1 MKNAPRHTASI
12 AALGQLAFGLRVWVS
27 VCLALFL
34 AYWMQLDNP
43 FWAGTSA
50 AIVCQPSLGASLR
63 KANFRLIGTVLG
75 AVVVVLI
82 SAAFPQNR
90 WGFLLT
96 LAAWCGICGFGAT
109 VLRNFASYGAAL
121 AGYTA
126 VIIAS
131 DAIGNPNQAFLLA
144 IARATEIGL
153 GIVCAGVVLVLTGRG
168 TARARAATTIAIIAR
183 ETGLG
188 MRATLEHAGGPPIDS
203 SPVRRAL
210 VQRASALSTLLDET
224 VGESADLRMRS
235 GTLQAAVDGLFAA
248 LSGWRMVATHLES
261 VPPAQAETD
270 CEQVLAAL
278 PSGPAIVMQA
288 ERSPAET
295 RDRCRQAARDIAA
308 LHMETPAAGL
318 VQAGAVQAL
327 IGLERALNGVTL
339 LVEPGRAELHDA
351 PATLRTPDLLPAL
364 VNGLRSFVIILVS
377 AAFWIVTAW
386 PSGTT
391 AMIFGAIIVLLLS
404 PRGDT
409 AISSA
414 GEFLAGT
421 MFTSALAAVA
431 DFALLPGQEGF
442 ARLALTLG
450 LFLVP
455 FAAASAG
462 KWHPAFFVATASN
475 FVPLLAPTNL
485 PTYDTI
491 AFYNATLAILVGV
504 GGGVLV
510 LALLPQL
517 SHARQTER
525 LRVLTLRDLRR
536 LTTRKRPGTQRA
548 WESLV
553 YGRLSSMPLSAS
565 PLARSELI
573 ASLYV
578 GEAVLRFRRHLG
590 RSGDNQAVRR
600 VLLALAQG
608 DAEAGALA
616 LAQADTVVAGAAGPP
631 MPRLRERAALLAL
644 SEALA
649 RHKAYFCHGRGRDAL
664 R

>member
-1 MKNAPRHTASI
+1 LAAI
-12 AALGQLAFGLRVWVS
+12 AQLAFGLRVWIS

-96 LAAWCGICGFGAT
+96 LACWCGLCGFGAT

-126 VIIAS
+126 IIIAA
-131 DAIGNPNQAFLLA
+131 DAVGNPNQTFLLA

-188 MRATLEHAGGPPIDS
+188 MRATLQQAGLPPVDS
-203 SPVRRAL
+203 APGRRAL
-210 VQRASALSTLLDET
+210 VQRVSALSALLDET
-224 VGESADLRMRS
+224 VGESADLRVRS

-261 VPPAQAETD
+261 VPPAQAEAD
-270 CEQVLAAL
+270 SRPVLAAL

-288 ERSPAET
+288 ESSPADT
-295 RDRCRQAARDIAA
+295 RDRCSQAAREVAA
-308 LHMETPAAGL
+308 LHLEKPSEGL
-318 VQAGAVQAL
+318 VQAGSVQAL
-327 IGLERALNGVTL
+327 TGLERALNGVTL
-339 LVEPGRAELHDA
+339 LVEPVRAHVHDA
-351 PATLRTPDLLPAL
+351 AAVLRTPDLLPAL
-364 VNGLRSFVIILVS
+364 INGLRAFSIILVCEL
-377 AAFWIVTAW
+377 FWIVTAW
-386 PSGTT
+386 PDGPT
-391 AMIFGAIIVLLLS
+391 AIIFGAIIVLLLS
-404 PRGDT
+404 PRGDS
-409 AISSA
+409 AISNA
-414 GEFLAGT
+414 WGFLAGT
-421 MFTSALAAVA
+421 MFTSVLAAFA
-431 DFALLPGQEGF
+431 NFALLPGQEGF
-442 ARLALTLG
+442 LRLALILG

-455 FAAASAG
+455 CAALSAG
-462 KWHPAFFVATASN
+462 KWHTAFFVAAASN
-475 FVPLLAPTNL
+475 FVPLLAPGNQ

-510 LALLPQL
+510 MALLPQL
-517 SHARQTER
+517 SPARRTRR

-536 LTTRKRPGTQRA
+536 LTTRKNPGTQRA

-553 YGRLSSMPLSAS
+553 YGRLSALPDSAS
-565 PLARSELI
+565 PLARSELV
-573 ASLYV
+573 AALYV

-590 RSGDNQAVRR
+590 RFGESQEVRR
-600 VLLALAQG
+600 VLLALQHG
-608 DAEAGALA
+608 DLEAGTKA
-616 LAQADTVVAGAAGPP
+616 LAQADSVVAAADGPP
-631 MPRLRERAALLAL
+631 VQRLRERAALLAL

-649 RHKAYFCHGRGRDAL
+649 RHTAYFCHGWSGDAL

>member
-1 MKNAPRHTASI
+1 MDTVPRHPALI
-12 AALGQLAFGLRVWVS
+12 AALGQLAFGLRVWAS

-34 AYWMQLDNP
+34 AYWMELDNP

-75 AVVVVLI
+75 AVVLVLI

-96 LAAWCGICGFGAT
+96 LAAWCGFCGFGAT

-126 VIIAS
+126 VIIAA
-131 DAIGNPNQAFLLA
+131 DAIGNPNSAFLLA
-144 IARATEIGL
+144 ISRATEIGL

-168 TARARAATTIAIIAR
+168 TARARAATTIAVIAR

-188 MRATLEHAGGPPIDS
+188 MRATLEQAGDPPVDS
-203 SPVRRAL
+203 SPGRRAL
-210 VQRASALSTLLDET
+210 VQRVSALATLLDET
-224 VGESADLRMRS
+224 VGESADLRVRS

-261 VPPAQAETD
+261 VPPAQAAED
-270 CEQVLAAL
+270 AGPVLAAL
-278 PSGPAIVMQA
+278 PAGPAIVMQA

-308 LHMETPAAGL
+308 LHVEAPAAGL

-339 LVEPGRAELHDA
+339 LVEPGRAELHEA
-351 PATLRTPDLLPAL
+351 AATLRTPDFLPAL
-364 VNGLRSFVIILVS
+364 VNGVRAFCIIL
-377 AAFWIVTAW
+377 ACAMLWIVTAW

-391 AMIFGAIIVLLLS
+391 AMVFGAIIVLLLS
-404 PRGDT
+404 PRGDS

-414 GEFLAGT
+414 AEFLAGT
-421 MFTSALAAVA
+421 MFTSMLAAIA
-431 DFALLPGQEGF
+431 NFALLPGQEGF
-442 ARLALTLG
+442 LRLALTLG

-455 FAAASAG
+455 FAALSAG
-462 KWHPAFFVATASN
+462 NRHPAFFVATATN
-475 FVPLLAPTNL
+475 FGPLLAPANL

-504 GGGVLV
+504 GCGVLV

-517 SHARQTER
+517 SQAHRTER

-553 YGRLSSMPLSAS
+553 YGRLSVMPDSAS
-565 PLARSELI
+565 LLARAELI

-578 GEAVLRFRRHLG
+578 GEAILRFRRHAG
-590 RSGDNQAVRR
+590 RFGENLEVRR
-600 VLLALAQG
+600 VLHALEHG
-608 DAEAGALA
+608 DAAAGALA
-616 LAQADTVVAGAAGPP
+616 LAQADKVVAGADGPP
-631 MPRLRERAALLAL
+631 LLRLRERAALLAL

-649 RHKAYFCHGRGRDAL
+649 RHSAYFSQGRARDAL